1 MAYHVSLAMFDG
13 PLDLLLHLIARAQVD
28 IRDIFVSEIT
38 DQFLEQMAG
47 LDELDMDRASEF
59 LEMAAR
65 LLEIKSRRLLPQ
77 PPQEEGEE
85 EEEDPEQALIRQLEE
100 YKLFKA
106 ASQTLQLKEKQAAN
120 VFYRIPVEKIEGTD
134 FEIENASVRLLMQAF
149 AVLMARL
156 AEEED
161 NGPEREIERETY
173 TVQQQLFRIQGLLGE
188 RRGPLG
194 FRELFSTK
202 PSREEVVTVFIALLE
217 LMRLNRIALKQEGL
231 FGGITI
237 EARARADMEA
247 EHGEA

>member
-38 DQFLEQMAG
+38 DQFLEYMAG

-65 LLEIKSRRLLPQ
+65 LLEIKSRRLLPE
-77 PPQEEGEE
+77 PPGEE
-85 EEEDPEQALIRQLEE
+85 EEEEGEDPEQELIRQLEE

-106 ASQTLQLKEKQAAN
+106 ASGLLQSKAEQAAN
-120 VFYRIPVEKIEGTD
+120 VYYRLPDENVKGTD
-134 FEIENASVRLLMQAF
+134 FEIENASARLLLQSF
-149 AVLMARL
+149 AALMARL
-156 AEEED
+156 REDEE
-161 NGPEREIERETY
+161 GSPEREIERETY
-173 TVQQQLFRIQGLLGE
+173 TVQQQIFRIQGLLGA
-188 RRGPLG
+188 RRGAVG
-194 FRELFSTK
+194 FAELFPPR

-217 LMRLNRIALKQEGL
+217 LLRLNRIALKQESL
-231 FGGITI
+231 FGGISI
-237 EARARADMEA
+237 EARARREGDE

>member
-1 MAYHVSLAMFDG
+1 MAYHVSLSMFDG

-38 DQFLEQMAG
+38 DQFLAQMAG

-106 ASQTLQLKEKQAAN
+106 ASETLQLKEKQAAN
-120 VFYRIPVEKIEGTD
+120 VFFRMPVEKIEGTD

-149 AVLMARL
+149 AVLMAKL

-161 NGPEREIERETY
+161 SGPEREIERETY

-194 FRELFSTK
+194 FRELFSPK
-202 PSREEVVTVFIALLE
+202 PTREEVVTVFIALLE
-217 LMRLNRIALKQEGL
+217 LMRLNRIALTQEGL
-231 FGGITI
+231 FGGISI
-237 EARARADMEA
+237 EARARADGEA